1 MPAPRCYRCWRV
13 HKGVMSL
20 FGRRLGRGGPVAV
33 VLRWLVRALGLGFI
47 LGAAVGARSAC
58 RGGEVDGHAI
68 VDRLERA
75 LRVLAGR
82 EGDGASEGSGDG
94 HGSGAEGP
102 A

>member
-1 MPAPRCYRCWRV
+1 
-13 HKGVMSL
+13 MSL

-33 VLRWLVRALGLGFI
+33 VLRWLLRALGLGFI

-58 RGGEVDGHAI
+58 RGGEVDAQAV

-82 EGDGASEGSGDG
+82 DGAGATDGPGDGREG
-94 HGSGAEGP
+94 GAEEP